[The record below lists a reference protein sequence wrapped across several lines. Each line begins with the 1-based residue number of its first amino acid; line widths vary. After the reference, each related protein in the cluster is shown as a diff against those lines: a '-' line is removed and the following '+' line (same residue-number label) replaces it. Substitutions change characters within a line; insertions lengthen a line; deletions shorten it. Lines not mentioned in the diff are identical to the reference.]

1 MRPGVPQTKSGNLVI
16 SVGWLDPVGCWDQ
29 HIVKL
34 LTTNRLWPTGLEF
47 AHTEGYPDSDGCC
60 LVIPGRYHA
69 DDERI
74 ADIDNAI
81 ARYDWV
87 LGFRVSD
94 EEDLFDIHQIAGPER
109 TRWWVQTPRV
119 DREYGDARLF
129 GVGFPPHFDE
139 LPADPPEKTTNAYL
153 AAQNTHRRRQAA
165 FNALA
170 HIPNS
175 TSLPTVGFTQGV
187 EPRHYTEGML
197 AAKVAPCPAGPASPD
212 SFRVYEALQ
221 AHCVPIADDITPGY
235 DSAGYWRMLFPD
247 CPFPI
252 LTDYN
257 NLAGWVKDQLHQWP
271 ENANRVA
278 AWWMRQKRRYT
289 QWLRED
295 LQALGAC

>member
-1 MRPGVPQTKSGNLVI
+1 MIHAGYLAPA
-16 SVGWLDPVGCWDQ
+16 GCWDQ
-29 HIVKL
+29 TMVDDL
-34 LTTNRLWPTGLEF
+34 LDGTLWPHGLDIRREV
-47 AHTEGYPDSDGCC
+47 GYPQADGGI
-60 LVIPGRYHA
+60 LAVPGRYWAGHE
-69 DDERI
+69 DQIGKVVERYAWLLLI
-74 ADIDNAI
+74 
-81 ARYDWV
+81 V
-87 LGFRVSD
+87 TSD
-94 EEDLFDIHQIAGPER
+94 EEALFDIGKIEHPNVRFWQ
-109 TRWWVQTPRV
+109 QTPRA
-119 DREYGDARLF
+119 DREYGEARLF
-129 GVGFPPHFDE
+129 GVGFTPHFRD
-139 LPADPPEKTTNAYL
+139 LPPDPPDKTTDVYL
-153 AAQNTHRRRQAA
+153 AGQNTHSRRQAA

-187 EPRHYTEGML
+187 EPHHYTEGML